1 MSTELQSS
9 DHAQQS
15 AWIVDRLEGDY
26 MVLCATELDM
36 EISLPRS
43 LGPLSISE
51 GDQVSLTLELNQAS
65 SEEARREVALQVE
78 MLSAADDGD
87 DFSL

>member
-1 MSTELQSS
+1 MSAELQSNG
-9 DHAQQS
+9 HAQQS
-15 AWIVDRLEGDY
+15 AWTVDRLEGDY
-26 MVLCATELDM
+26 VVLCATELDA

-43 LGPLSISE
+43 LCPRSICE
-51 GDQVSLTLELNQAS
+51 GDQVSLTVELNQAS

-78 MLSAADDGD
+78 ALSASDDGD